1 MAKINITVRGNQ
13 LWFDARINGKRFRY
27 PSGLEN
33 TKQHMAFL
41 KRNAIDEFY
50 KIHSERSDTPKE
62 CMTFKEYGAYALE
75 VTKSERNAF
84 SHKENLQKFNVL
96 CKRFGDMPLGDI
108 KPSHVRDWQNTIGLK
123 PKTIRNY
130 RSVFNMI
137 MKMATLDELIN
148 RNPLEAV
155 KAPKVKLER
164 PEIYTLEEMR
174 KILATSSGKYRAFF
188 QLAFFSGMRPGEI
201 IALKWTNIDFSK
213 KQILVDS
220 RIREGVVDLPKGG
233 KVRLI
238 NMLPQAEDALKV
250 QQMDTGLRSEYVFVN
265 KYGHAYYQIDS
276 INYKFKSICKKAGVR
291 VDSLYNMKDTFITNM
306 LQTGQNETWLTQ
318 QIGHDEIS
326 TTRKHYT
333 GNLKP
338 DEKKFLE
345 LAI

>member
-13 LWFDARINGKRFRY
+13 LWFDARISGKRFRY

-50 KIHSERSDTPKE
+50 KIHSERSSTPKE

-75 VTKSERNAF
+75 VTKSERNNF

-96 CKRFGDMPLGDI
+96 CKRFGDMQLTDI
-108 KPSHVRDWQNTIGLK
+108 KPSHVRDWQNTVGLK

-130 RSVFNMI
+130 RSVFNLI

-155 KAPKVKLER
+155 KAPKVQLKR
-164 PEIYTLEEMR
+164 PEIYTLEEVK
-174 KILATSSGKYRAFF
+174 KILAATSGKYRAFF

-201 IALKWTNIDFSK
+201 IALKWSK
-213 KQILVDS
+213 VNFKENLILVDS

-233 KVRLI
+233 KIRQI
-238 NMLPQAEDALKV
+238 NMLPQAEEALRI

-265 KYGHAYYQIDS
+265 RDGRPYYQIDY
-276 INYKFKSICKKAGVR
+276 INKKFQMTCKKAGVR
-291 VDSLYNMKDTFITNM
+291 VDSLYNMKDTFITHM
-306 LQTGQNETWLTQ
+306 LQSGQNETWLTQ

-345 LAI
+345 LVI